1 MTITAKIRLDSDF
14 SAKFNRDTTK
24 EISKK
29 IEMRS
34 LSIQEKIANN
44 IRQAVRDALTM
55 APEYREITGGVL
67 RSELGIPD
75 SSSRIAFVVDAWING
90 IFVRTKA
97 GKSPFLSIE
106 IGMLQSDYGDVLSL
120 PAAHYTYHSN
130 KFGTVT
136 IPWLKWLLIEGD
148 RRIVANYEI
157 APNAARSRTG
167 TVIMVRRERSA
178 WQVPAQF
185 SGTAANNFATR
196 ALEGMDKIIDHIVE
210 KAIRGS
216 LK

>member
-1 MTITAKIRLDSDF
+1 MTITATIRLDSNF
-14 SAKFNRDTTK
+14 SSKFNKDVTK
-24 EISKK
+24 DIAKK
-29 IEMRS
+29 IEMRAS
-34 LSIQEKIANN
+34 SIQEKIANN
-44 IRQAVRDALTM
+44 IRQAVRDALTTV
-55 APEYREITGGVL
+55 PEYREITGGIL
-67 RSELGIPD
+67 RAELGIPD
-75 SSSRIAFVVDAWING
+75 SSSRIAFVVDTWING
-90 IFVRTKA
+90 IFVKTKT

-106 IGMLQSDYGDVLSL
+106 IGILQNDYGDVLSL
-120 PAAHYTYHSN
+120 PAAQYTYHSN

-148 RRIVANYEI
+148 KRIVAKYEV

-196 ALEGMDKIIDHIVE
+196 ALGNIDQVIDRIVE
-210 KAIRGS
+210 QAIKGS